1 MNKIMNKNE
10 VRIGDKIWFQENW
23 TDRITYGIIT
33 EISDNGVRLDGVSRD
48 DNSFIGSSGAIWGNM
63 YKTKDDA
70 IKGVHEK
77 DNRLVAKYKA
87 MMPDIKGLVQFALD
101 YNICR
106 CEEYTDEC
114 AIRAYTE
121 RAKELGVLD

>member
-1 MNKIMNKNE
+1 MMNKNE
-10 VRIGDKIWFQENW
+10 VRIGDKIWFQEQW
-23 TDRITYGIIT
+23 TERVIYGIVT
-33 EISDNGVRLDGVSRD
+33 KISNKGVYLDGVIHD
-48 DNSFIGSSGAIWGNM
+48 DNSFIGSSGAIWENA

-70 IKGVHEK
+70 IKSVREK
-77 DNRLVAKYKA
+77 DERQVAEYKA

-101 YNICR
+101 YNTCR

>member
-1 MNKIMNKNE
+1 MNKNE
-10 VRIGDKIWFQENW
+10 VKIGDKIWFQESW
-23 TDRITYGIIT
+23 TERVIYGIVTKIL
-33 EISDNGVRLDGVSRD
+33 DKGVHLDGVRCD
-48 DNSFIGSSGAIWGNM
+48 DNSFTGSSGAIWENM

-70 IKGVHEK
+70 IKSVREK
-77 DNRLVAKYKA
+77 DERQVAEYKA
-87 MMPDIKGLVQFALD
+87 MMPDIKGIVQFALD
-101 YNICR
+101 YNTCR

>member
-1 MNKIMNKNE
+1 MMNKNE

-23 TDRITYGIIT
+23 TGRITYGIVT

-70 IKGVHEK
+70 VKGVREK
-77 DNRLVAKYKA
+77 DDRLVAKYKA
-87 MMPDIKGLVQFALD
+87 MMPDKKDLSSLHLTIILVA
-101 YNICR
+101 
-106 CEEYTDEC
+106 
-114 AIRAYTE
+114 
-121 RAKELGVLD
+121 AKNTLTNVL

>member
-1 MNKIMNKNE
+1 MMNKNE
-10 VRIGDKIWFQENW
+10 VRIGDKIWFQESW
-23 TDRITYGIIT
+23 TGRITYGIVT
-33 EISDNGVRLDGVSRD
+33 KISDEGVYLDGVSHD
-48 DNSFIGSSGAIWGNM
+48 DKSFTGSSGATWKNA

-77 DNRLVAKYKA
+77 DDKQVAEYKA

-101 YNICR
+101 YNTCR

-114 AIRAYTE
+114 AIRDYTE
-121 RAKELGVLD
+121 RAKALGVLD

>member
-1 MNKIMNKNE
+1 MMNKNE
-10 VRIGDKIWFQENW
+10 VRIGDKIWFQEQW
-23 TDRITYGIIT
+23 TERVIYGIVT
-33 EISDNGVRLDGVSRD
+33 KISDKGVYLDGVIHD
-48 DNSFIGSSGAIWGNM
+48 DNSFIGSSGATWKNM

-70 IKGVHEK
+70 VKCVREK
-77 DNRLVAKYKA
+77 DDRLVAKYKA

-101 YNICR
+101 YNTCC

>member
-1 MNKIMNKNE
+1 MKNN
-10 VRIGDKIWFQENW
+10 DKLIIFDMDGTIADLYNTDNW
-23 TDRITYGIIT
+23 SEIVTK
-33 EISDNGVRLDGVSRD
+33 ISDKGVYLDGVIHD
-48 DNSFIGSSGAIWGNM
+48 DNSFIGSSGAIWENA

-70 IKGVHEK
+70 IKSVREK
-77 DNRLVAKYKA
+77 DERQVADYKA

-101 YNICR
+101 YNTCR

>member
-1 MNKIMNKNE
+1 MNKNE
-10 VRIGDKIWFQENW
+10 VKIGDKIWFQESW
-23 TDRITYGIIT
+23 TERVIYGIVTKIL
-33 EISDNGVRLDGVSRD
+33 DKGVHLDGVRCD
-48 DNSFIGSSGAIWGNM
+48 DNSFTGSSGAIWENM

-70 IKGVHEK
+70 IKSVREK
-77 DNRLVAKYKA
+77 DERQVAEYKA
-87 MMPDIKGLVQFALD
+87 MMPDIKCLVQFALD
-101 YNICR
+101 YNTCR

>member
-1 MNKIMNKNE
+1 MNKNE
-10 VRIGDKIWFQENW
+10 VKIGDKIWFQESW
-23 TDRITYGIIT
+23 TERVIYGIVTKIL
-33 EISDNGVRLDGVSRD
+33 DKGVHLDGVRCD
-48 DNSFIGSSGAIWGNM
+48 DNSFTGSSGAIWENM

-70 IKGVHEK
+70 IKSVREK
-77 DNRLVAKYKA
+77 DERQVADYKA

-101 YNICR
+101 YNTCR

>member
-1 MNKIMNKNE
+1 MINKNE
-10 VRIGDKIWFQENW
+10 VKIGDKIWFQEQW
-23 TDRITYGIIT
+23 TERVIYGIVT
-33 EISDNGVRLDGVSRD
+33 KISDKGVYLDGVIHD
-48 DNSFIGSSGAIWGNM
+48 DNSFIGSSGAIWENA

-70 IKGVHEK
+70 IKSVREK
-77 DNRLVAKYKA
+77 DEKQVTDYKA
-87 MMPDIKGLVQFALD
+87 MMPDIKGLVQFALN
-101 YNICR
+101 YNTCR

>member
-1 MNKIMNKNE
+1 MMNKNE
-10 VRIGDKIWFQENW
+10 VRIGDKIWFQESW
-23 TDRITYGIIT
+23 TDRITYGIVT
-33 EISDNGVRLDGVSRD
+33 KISDEGVYLDGVSHD
-48 DNSFIGSSGAIWGNM
+48 DKSFTGSSGATWKNA

-77 DNRLVAKYKA
+77 DDKQVAEYKA

-101 YNICR
+101 YNPCR

>member
-1 MNKIMNKNE
+1 
-10 VRIGDKIWFQENW
+10 VSHDDK
-23 TDRITYGIIT
+23 
-33 EISDNGVRLDGVSRD
+33 
-48 DNSFIGSSGAIWGNM
+48 SFIGSSGATWKNM
-63 YKTKDDA
+63 YKTEDEA
-70 IKGVHEK
+70 IKSVHEK
-77 DNRLVAKYKA
+77 DEKQVAEYKA

-101 YNICR
+101 HNTHC

>member
-1 MNKIMNKNE
+1 MNKNE
-10 VRIGDKIWFQENW
+10 IKIGDKIFQESW
-23 TDRITYGIIT
+23 TDSIIYGIVT
-33 EISDNGVRLDGVSRD
+33 KISDGCVHLDGVSRD
-48 DNSFIGSSGAIWGNM
+48 DNSFIGSSSAIWNNM

-70 IKGVHEK
+70 IKGVREK
-77 DNRLVAKYKA
+77 DDRLVAKYKA
-87 MMPDIKGLVQFALD
+87 MMPDIKGFVQFALD
-101 YNICR
+101 YNTYR

>member
-1 MNKIMNKNE
+1 MNKNE
-10 VRIGDKIWFQENW
+10 VKIGDKIWFQESW
-23 TDRITYGIIT
+23 TERVIYGIVTKIL
-33 EISDNGVRLDGVSRD
+33 DKGVHLDGVRCD
-48 DNSFIGSSGAIWGNM
+48 DNSFTGSSGAIWENM

-70 IKGVHEK
+70 IKSVREK
-77 DNRLVAKYKA
+77 DERQVAEYKA

-101 YNICR
+101 YNTCR

>member
-1 MNKIMNKNE
+1 MNKNE
-10 VRIGDKIWFQENW
+10 VKIGDKIWFQESW
-23 TDRITYGIIT
+23 TDRIIYGIVTKIL
-33 EISDNGVRLDGVSRD
+33 DGGVLLDGVKCD
-48 DNSFIGSSGAIWGNM
+48 DNSFTGSSGAIWDNA

-70 IKGVHEK
+70 IKGVREK
-77 DNRLVAKYKA
+77 DDRQVAEYKA

-101 YNICR
+101 YNTCR

-121 RAKELGVLD
+121 RAKELGVLDE

>member
-1 MNKIMNKNE
+1 MNKNE
-10 VRIGDKIWFQENW
+10 VRIGDKIWFQESW
-23 TDRITYGIIT
+23 TDRITYGIVT

-48 DNSFIGSSGAIWGNM
+48 DNSFIGSSGATWKNM

-70 IKGVHEK
+70 VKCVREK
-77 DNRLVAKYKA
+77 DDRL
-87 MMPDIKGLVQFALD
+87 MPDIKGLVQFALD
-101 YNICR
+101 YNTCR

>member
-1 MNKIMNKNE
+1 MMNKNE

-23 TDRITYGIIT
+23 TGRITYGIVT
-33 EISDNGVRLDGVSRD
+33 EISDNDVRLDGVSRD

-70 IKGVHEK
+70 VKGVREK
-77 DNRLVAKYKA
+77 DDRLVAKYKA

-101 YNICR
+101 YNTCR

>member
-1 MNKIMNKNE
+1 MMNKNE
-10 VRIGDKIWFQENW
+10 VRIGDKIWFQEQW
-23 TDRITYGIIT
+23 TERVIYGIVT
-33 EISDNGVRLDGVSRD
+33 KISDKGVYLDGVIHD
-48 DNSFIGSSGAIWGNM
+48 DNSFIGSSGAIWENA

-70 IKGVHEK
+70 IKSVREK
-77 DNRLVAKYKA
+77 DERQVAEYKA

-101 YNICR
+101 YNTCR

>member
-1 MNKIMNKNE
+1 MMNKNE
-10 VRIGDKIWFQENW
+10 VKIGDKIWFQEQW
-23 TDRITYGIIT
+23 TERVIYGIVT
-33 EISDNGVRLDGVSRD
+33 KISDKGVYLDGVIHD
-48 DNSFIGSSGAIWGNM
+48 DNSFIGSSGAIWENA

-70 IKGVHEK
+70 IKSVREK
-77 DNRLVAKYKA
+77 DERQVAEYKA

-101 YNICR
+101 YNTCR